1 MKCEVFS
8 WMDVA
13 IHENMHTVLH
23 FYIDSDMTNVTD
35 SVTLEDIKD
44 LMFINGTELN
54 NQYFELQYDKELQFL
69 EVVKSELYI
78 REQDPQ
84 AEEVNVPLMEGDGT
98 LFDEFRANA
107 SSVRVVETSAQVIG
121 VDYIDDTTLDCL
133 PRTNTYN
140 GIPKRFGLEFLGF
153 PLEFTTFS
161 DRIILVF
168 QELSE
173 RLTEK
178 YSDEERE
185 MDKFPVR
192 VSLRVSFTEE
202 SFNFLYY
209 SLMDLV
215 SEVGGLGGAVA
226 GTLG

>member
-35 SVTLEDIKD
+35 SVNLEDIKD

-98 LFDEFRANA
+98 LFDEFRAKA
-107 SSVRVVETSAQVIG
+107 SSVRVVETS
-121 VDYIDDTTLDCL
+121 
-133 PRTNTYN
+133 
-140 GIPKRFGLEFLGF
+140 
-153 PLEFTTFS
+153 S
-161 DRIILVF
+161 
-168 QELSE
+168 
-173 RLTEK
+173 
-178 YSDEERE
+178 
-185 MDKFPVR
+185 
-192 VSLRVSFTEE
+192 
-202 SFNFLYY
+202 
-209 SLMDLV
+209 
-215 SEVGGLGGAVA
+215 
-226 GTLG
+226 